1 MLLPS
6 MWQTYSLGEG
16 EVIMTKLK
24 PCPFCGGRFE
34 IILCDYEGNVREY
47 DEEYKK
53 QPYSGVQY
61 AIFHDPDINSDC
73 QIARYGQMG
82 ECLYDTVEEAIKV
95 CNIRHEPPTPGGAIV
110 PAGNERLKR

>member
-1 MLLPS
+1 MSNL
-6 MWQTYSLGEG
+6 
-16 EVIMTKLK
+16 KL
-24 PCPFCGGRFE
+24 CPFCGGRFD

-61 AIFHDPDINSDC
+61 AIYHDPDLYPNC
-73 QIARYGQMG
+73 PIAQYGKLG
-82 ECLYDTVEEAIKV
+82 DFLFDTVEEAIKV

-110 PAGNERLKR
+110 PAGNARLKR